1 MTLSREGMA
10 VVGAELPLDR
20 NMKFLSR
27 MAL

>member
-1 MTLSREGMA
+1 MTLRREGMA

-20 NMKFLSR
+20 NIKFLSR